1 MEDGRRG
8 MTKDQRPKGLRVLL
22 NGVCVQRRDGSG
34 TPGQGCGVWPGW
46 SVKSKKAA
54 EALV

>member
-46 SVKSKKAA
+46 CVKSKKAA
-54 EALV
+54 ETLV